1 MGFEHCNRCY
11 FSAEI
16 TRKAFHMLYPRPG
29 EKWSTLPITMQLKN
43 YWLMP
48 VVLRGSGYTEG

>member
-1 MGFEHCNRCY
+1 
-11 FSAEI
+11 
-16 TRKAFHMLYPRPG
+16 MLYPRPG

-48 VVLRGSGYTEG
+48 VVLRGSGYTEV